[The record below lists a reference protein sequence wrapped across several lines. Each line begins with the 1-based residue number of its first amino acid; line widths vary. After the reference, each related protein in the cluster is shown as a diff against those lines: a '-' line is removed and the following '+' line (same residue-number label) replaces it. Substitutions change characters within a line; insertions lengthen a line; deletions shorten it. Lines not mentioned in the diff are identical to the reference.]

1 MKNHFTMM
9 VVFSFLVSLV
19 FAFITKTGARERA
32 RYFLYLFGA
41 FILLSVAVGWLMYPF
56 PF

>member
-19 FAFITKTGARERA
+19 FAFIAKTGARERA